1 LKTIVL
7 FGKIKNKEPIIAT
20 FVIDQVQIFAFQV
33 STIISN
39 NFLFCFNEITI
50 SIRPNTFFPNGLSIH
65 TNGNQQIIKRK
76 TLSFN
81 FSEAPISNFGEGTTI
96 SLFKQKFASLKQ
108 ILNPFFKNIFLKKIE
123 IAVDIDFLFFKDDT
137 QQAAFF
143 KLFQKAVLQL
153 YNEHGFSTNHTIIH
167 QGRISNTG
175 EALLVKTK
183 NFGQQIKSIS
193 IVGGFFNKNMI
204 TFCFYDKRYKHSFL
218 PSDRDSSQWR
228 FEITIHPQQMNAFFQ
243 DQPTSEFFLFIQH
256 FVVLFRACD
265 KYSHNHGVNMVLK
278 ALKIALKPYQKQN
291 TSTNTKNA
299 KNTQNNKSKEKK
311 NNTKNN
317 NKIQ

>member
-1 LKTIVL
+1 M
-7 FGKIKNKEPIIAT
+7 AT

-33 STIISN
+33 ATVVSS
-39 NFLFCFNEITI
+39 NFLFCLNEITL
-50 SIRPNTFFPNGLSIH
+50 SIIPTTLFTNGLSIH
-65 TNGNQQIIKRK
+65 TNGNQQINKKK

-81 FSEAPISNFGEGTTI
+81 FSEASISNFGEGTPLF
-96 SLFKQKFASLKQ
+96 LFKQKINSLKN
-108 ILNPFFKNIFLKKIE
+108 ILQH
-123 IAVDIDFLFFKDDT
+123 FFKDDT

-153 YNEHGFSTNHTIIH
+153 FNQYGFSTNHTIIH
-167 QGRISNTG
+167 QGRISRTG
-175 EALLVKTK
+175 EALLVKTQ

-218 PSDRDSSQWR
+218 PSDRNCSQWR

-243 DQPTSEFFLFIQH
+243 NQPTNEFFLFIQH
-256 FVVLFRACD
+256 FILLFRACD
-265 KYSHNHGVNMVLK
+265 KRSQNHGVNMVLK
-278 ALKIALKPYQKQN
+278 ALKIALKTQQKQN
-291 TSTNTKNA
+291 TSTNTKSA
-299 KNTQNNKSKEKK
+299 KNTQNTENKNKK
-311 NNTKNN
+311 NNAKNN

>member
-1 LKTIVL
+1 MKTIVL
-7 FGKIKNKEPIIAT
+7 FGKIKNKKPIIAT
-20 FVIDQVQIFAFQV
+20 FVIDQVQIFALQI
-33 STIISN
+33 STIASS
-39 NFLFCFNEITI
+39 NFLFCLNEITI
-50 SIRPNTFFPNGLSIH
+50 SIIPTTLFTNGLSIH
-65 TNGNQQIIKRK
+65 TNGNQQIHKKK

-81 FSEAPISNFGEGTTI
+81 FSEASISNFGEGTPLF
-96 SLFKQKFASLKQ
+96 LFKQKMISLKH
-108 ILNPFFKNIFLKKIE
+108 ILQPFFKDFILKKIE
-123 IAVDIDFLFFKDDT
+123 IAVDIDFLFFKNDT

-143 KLFQKAVLQL
+143 KLFQTAVLQL
-153 YNEHGFSTNHTIIH
+153 YNQYGFSTNHTIIH
-167 QGRISNTG
+167 QGKISRTG
-175 EALLVKTK
+175 KAILVKTH
-183 NFGQQIKSIS
+183 NFGEQIKSIS

-218 PSDRDSSQWR
+218 PSDQDSSQWR

-243 DQPTSEFFLFIQH
+243 DQPTAQFFLFVQH

-265 KYSHNHGVNMVLK
+265 KQYKNHGVNMVLK

-291 TSTNTKNA
+291 TYTNTKSA
-299 KNTQNNKSKEKK
+299 KNTQNNNRKEKK

>member
-1 LKTIVL
+1 MKTIVL
-7 FGKIKNKEPIIAT
+7 FGKIKNKKPIIAT

-39 NFLFCFNEITI
+39 NFLFCFNEITLCI
-50 SIRPNTFFPNGLSIH
+50 IPTTLFTNGFSIH
-65 TNGNQQIIKRK
+65 TNGNQQIHKQK

-81 FSEAPISNFGEGTTI
+81 FSEASISNFGEGTTI

-108 ILNPFFKNIFLKKIE
+108 ILHLFFKDIFLKKIE
-123 IAVDIDFLFFKDDT
+123 IAVDIDFLFFKDHT
-137 QQAAFF
+137 QQTAFF

-153 YNEHGFSTNHTIIH
+153 FNEHGFSTNHTIIH

-183 NFGQQIKSIS
+183 NFGQQIKSIF
-193 IVGGFFNKNMI
+193 IVGGFFNKNII

-218 PSDRDSSQWR
+218 PSDRECSQWR

-243 DQPTSEFFLFIQH
+243 DQPTSEFFLFLQH
-256 FVVLFRACD
+256 FILLFRACD
-265 KYSHNHGVNMVLK
+265 KRYQNHGVNMVLK
-278 ALKIALKPYQKQN
+278 ALKIALKTHQKQN
-291 TSTNTKNA
+291 TYTNTKSVKNNKNTENKRNKNNA
-299 KNTQNNKSKEKK
+299 KNTK
-311 NNTKNN
+311 
-317 NKIQ
+317 KIQ